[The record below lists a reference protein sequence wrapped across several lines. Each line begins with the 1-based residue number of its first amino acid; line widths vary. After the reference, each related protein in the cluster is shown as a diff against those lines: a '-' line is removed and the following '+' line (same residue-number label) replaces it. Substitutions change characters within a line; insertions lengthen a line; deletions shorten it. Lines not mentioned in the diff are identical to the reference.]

1 MPQLA
6 LLASA
11 ARRSGRGATR
21 RAAPALWSRAW
32 SSTAAVGEEAGGKPA
47 SDRIHST
54 DIAFKPNE
62 DGWERPKVLEEL
74 REDIWQEGE
83 EEGGGGRGAGARV
96 QNDLQNAPIVQCVRP
111 SPFREG

>member
-11 ARRSGRGATR
+11 ARSGRGATR

-62 DGWERPKVLEEL
+62 DGWGATKKYSKNYERIFGKKAKKK
-74 REDIWQEGE
+74 E
-83 EEGGGGRGAGARV
+83 EEDAAPAREFKMTFKTR
-96 QNDLQNAPIVQCVRP
+96 Q
-111 SPFREG
+111 